1 MPLLLYFITF
11 FANTIL
17 MKITKK
23 NILTAVCGMGVGLI
37 NGLLGAGGGMIAV
50 PMLKAAGLE
59 QKQAHANAVALIMPI
74 SIVSAVTYILKG
86 AVTVSDAVPY
96 LLPGMA
102 GAALGTL
109 VLSKIS
115 SPLLRKIFALFMI
128 WAGVRL
134 LTR

>member
-1 MPLLLYFITF
+1 MYFYLFGT
-11 FANTIL
+11 NTTY
-17 MKITKK
+17 MKNKKK
-23 NILTAVCGMGVGLI
+23 NFLTALCGLGVGLI

-74 SIVSAVTYILKG
+74 SIVSAASYILRG
-86 AVTVSDAVPY
+86 AVTIPDATPY

-115 SPLLRKIFALFMI
+115 TPALRKIFALFMI
-128 WAGVRL
+128 WAGIRL
-134 LTR
+134 LTK

>member
-1 MPLLLYFITF
+1 
-11 FANTIL
+11 
-17 MKITKK
+17 MKNKKK
-23 NILTAVCGMGVGLI
+23 NFVSALCGLGVGLI

-74 SIVSAVTYILKG
+74 SIVSAASYILRG
-86 AVTVSDAVPY
+86 AVTIPDTAPY

-102 GAALGTL
+102 GAVLGTL

-115 SPLLRKIFALFMI
+115 TPALRKIFALFMI
-128 WAGVRL
+128 WAGIRL
-134 LTR
+134 LTK